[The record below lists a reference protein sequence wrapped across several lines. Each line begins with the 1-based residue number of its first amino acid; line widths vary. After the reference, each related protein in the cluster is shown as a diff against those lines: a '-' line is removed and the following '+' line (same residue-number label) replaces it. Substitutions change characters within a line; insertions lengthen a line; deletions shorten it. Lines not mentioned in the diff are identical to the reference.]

1 MSIFQGSAVA
11 LVTPFHKRD
20 KSVDYEKLEELIQ
33 FQCENKT
40 DAIVICGTTGEA
52 PTLTKEEHILCIR
65 RAVEFAKGRVPV
77 IAGAGSNCTRTAVE
91 TSKEAKRC
99 GADALLIVTPY
110 YNRPTQRG
118 LIDHF
123 TFIAQNVDLPI
134 LLYNVGSRTGC
145 NMKPETAASLILNV
159 DNIVGIKEASGN
171 ISQSAKIMNLTD
183 GKAEIYSGND
193 DQILP
198 ALSIGGK
205 GVVSVLANILPEKT
219 HRICETF
226 FKGKIKESRKI
237 LLELYP
243 LIETLFSETNPI
255 PIKEAMDLIGMEAGP
270 LRMPLGK
277 MGEEKRIRLKE
288 ELKKQGLL
296 SSYKKGKS

>member
-1 MSIFQGSAVA
+1 MPIFQGSAVA
-11 LVTPFHKRD
+11 LVTPFYKKD
-20 KSVDYEKLEELIQ
+20 KGVDYEKLEELIQ
-33 FQCENKT
+33 FQCKNKT

-65 RAVEFAKGRVPV
+65 RAVEFTKGRVPV

-110 YNRPTQRG
+110 YNKPTQRG

-145 NMKPETAASLILNV
+145 NMKPETAATLILNV

-198 ALSIGGK
+198 VLSIGGK

-219 HRICETF
+219 HRICEEF

-277 MGEEKRIRLKE
+277 MGEENRIRLKE

-296 SSYKKGKS
+296 SLYKKEKL